1 MSNVLHEWQTL
12 GHRYRLC
19 RWGTHLAGW
28 SRLEKSQASWVLRAA
43 LADSTA
49 RTTVFTALQQ
59 ASAGRIHA
67 SMNQRGL
74 VERELA
80 QGWLVVL
87 EQPIAPIALGRPSAV
102 EPAAPVDDFK
112 PTPARAWID
121 VIVVEDSVPMR
132 ALAGRK
138 FRLRL
143 PDGSTRD
150 GTLDGQGR
158 VHVDDIEPGRGSLE
172 VTDFGVGQGS

>member
-1 MSNVLHEWQTL
+1 
-12 GHRYRLC
+12 
-19 RWGTHLAGW
+19 
-28 SRLEKSQASWVLRAA
+28 
-43 LADSTA
+43 
-49 RTTVFTALQQ
+49 
-59 ASAGRIHA
+59 
-67 SMNQRGL
+67 MNQHDV

-87 EQPIAPIALGRPSAV
+87 EQPIAPIALGLASTM

-112 PTPARAWID
+112 LTPARAWID
-121 VIVVEDSVPMR
+121 VIVVEDSAPTR

-158 VHVDDIEPGRGSLE
+158 VYIDDIEPGRGSLE
-172 VTDFGVGQGS
+172 VTDFGVGQGPPR